1 MTLYPGEIRTWDFC
15 SRGGCD
21 VHCATQPVLK
31 EMSIY
36 VFYLRIAL
44 TACCHFWRQFRTRV
58 TRWVLWKIAQNVA
71 QYIFLAQSPFVE
83 PQFVE
88 PQFVELGL
96 TTFRRTPVR
105 RTFLT
110 SNFYNIEPHF
120 IDFLQHRPPIFSSNS
135 SLFQSVKLFFFVEL
149 FFRQTFYFRPL
160 FEG

>member
-1 MTLYPGEIRTWDFC
+1 MPLWCWKSSMYVVHLIRQRSTYVRVAFVYIQHEQDLFSMLLASIWGRFNESVSAVIKTLK
-15 SRGGCD
+15 
-21 VHCATQPVLK
+21 AQP
-31 EMSIY
+31 
-36 VFYLRIAL
+36 
-44 TACCHFWRQFRTRV
+44 Q
-58 TRWVLWKIAQNVA
+58 
-71 QYIFLAQSPFVE
+71 FVE